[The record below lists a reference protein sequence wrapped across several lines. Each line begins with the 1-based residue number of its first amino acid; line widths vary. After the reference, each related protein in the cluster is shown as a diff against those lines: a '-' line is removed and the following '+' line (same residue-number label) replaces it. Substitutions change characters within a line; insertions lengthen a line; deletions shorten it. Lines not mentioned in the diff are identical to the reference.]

1 MYIKNEKLK
10 LIIEHMF
17 WNLSKATNQFENNM
31 NLYKDDLN
39 LYRQLYDKVYK
50 KKNVTGI
57 SSK

>member
-31 NLYKDDLN
+31 NFYEDDLN

-50 KKNVTGI
+50 KKNVTGV

>member
-31 NLYKDDLN
+31 NFYKDDLN

-50 KKNVTGI
+50 KKNVKSI

>member
-31 NLYKDDLN
+31 NFYKDDLN
-39 LYRQLYDKVYK
+39 LYRELYDKVYK
-50 KKNVTGI
+50 KKNVT
-57 SSK
+57 